1 MSVAGMT
8 VIDLDSHLVDE
19 MKQWDSFIEERWKPF
34 LPKPLPTEPDERR
47 HTLVGKRIMIGSEL
61 TRHFEEKR
69 NWHRPED
76 LTPEGRVQNIDKEGI
91 DIAALTPSP
100 AALDVLWFVDDP
112 QLAAAYCRAENNYMD
127 HYASKYPERLKWAG
141 VIPLQDREEAIKE
154 LDRAAKMGMK
164 GVTFKAVPVNGRKWE
179 DPYYDPVYREV
190 QALRLPL
197 VVHDT
202 KTASLGQE
210 RYAEN
215 FFFSHIV
222 GRVLETMVC
231 CMSFICGGVLERF
244 PQLKVI
250 FVEMGAAQ
258 APWWLER
265 MDSHYEKLPYLVPW
279 LKMKPSDY
287 FRRQVF
293 LGCEPYHD
301 TLIETT
307 VECLGD
313 GNLVL
318 TSDYPHWDALQP
330 GSQTRAI
337 VESPRLSEKSKR
349 KILSENAA
357 AILQ

>member
-1 MSVAGMT
+1 MSINGMT
-8 VIDLDSHLVDE
+8 VIDLDSHLVNE
-19 MKQWDSFIEERWKPF
+19 TKEWDSFIEDRWKPF
-34 LPKPLPTEPDERR
+34 LPKPLPTGPDERR
-47 HTLVGKRIMIGSEL
+47 RTLVGDQIKIGSEL

-69 NWHRPED
+69 NWYKPED
-76 LTPEGRVQNIDKEGI
+76 LTPEGRVRNMAKEGI

-100 AALDVLWFVDDP
+100 PALDILWFVNDP
-112 QLAAAYCRAENNYMD
+112 QLAAAYCRAENNYMAD
-127 HYASKYPERLKWAG
+127 YASRYPECLKWAG
-141 VIPLQDREEAIKE
+141 VIPLQDRDEAIKE
-154 LDRAAKMGMK
+154 LDRATKMGMK
-164 GVTFKAVPVNGRKWE
+164 GVVFKAVPVKERKWE
-179 DPYYDPVYREV
+179 DPYYDPIYRE
-190 QALRLPL
+190 AERLRLPL

-202 KTASLGQE
+202 KGGSLGHE

-215 FFFSHIV
+215 FFFSHVV

-265 MDSHYEKLPYLVPW
+265 MDSHYKKLPYLVPW
-279 LKMKPSDY
+279 LKMKPSEY

-313 GNLVL
+313 DNLVL
-318 TSDYPHWDALQP
+318 TTDYPHWDALQP
-330 GSQTRAI
+330 GSQTKAI
-337 VESPRLSEKSKR
+337 VESTRLSERSMR